1 MKNLKY
7 NTITIQERAA
17 QSLLV
22 GILVLAAIYCV
33 LLISII
39 FSVIEQ
45 KKNNVASIDITSQ
58 LTSIENK
65 YASQIALLDD
75 TKMASLNYK
84 HITSTSFAVRKDNVA
99 SYTFLYE
106 R

>member
-1 MKNLKY
+1 MKYLKHSQV
-7 NTITIQERAA
+7 TIQERTA
-17 QSLLV
+17 QSLLFA
-22 GILVLAAIYCV
+22 ILILASIYCV

-45 KKNNVASIDITSQ
+45 KKNNVTSRTLSSQ
-58 LTSIENK
+58 LTTIENK
-65 YASQIALLDD
+65 YSSQIALLDD
-75 TKMASLNYK
+75 AKISSLNYK

>member
-1 MKNLKY
+1 MKYLKHS
-7 NTITIQERAA
+7 TASIQERTA
-17 QSLLV
+17 QSLLLA
-22 GILVLAAIYCV
+22 ILVLASIYCV

-45 KKNNVASIDITSQ
+45 KKNNVANVAMASQ
-58 LTSIENK
+58 LTTTENK
-65 YASQIALLDD
+65 YASQVALLDD
-75 TKMASLNYK
+75 AKISNLNYK

>member
-7 NTITIQERAA
+7 NTTTIQERTA
-17 QSLLV
+17 QSLLLMV
-22 GILVLAAIYCV
+22 ILLALVYCG
-33 LLISII
+33 LLISIV

-45 KKNNVASIDITSQ
+45 KKNNISSVAISSK
-58 LTSIENK
+58 LTTIENK
-65 YASQIALLDD
+65 YSSQIALLNDS
-75 TKMASLNYK
+75 KISSLNYK